1 MLFVGIDTYYYEEL
15 LTSFLPFFAQTSFD
29 LLIGGEVAD
38 LSLQARNIY
47 SDRTVVLQSYI
58 IHTICSAYNVFQVLH
73 CIANAWICYWHGRQ
87 REE

>member
-38 LSLQARNIY
+38 PYLKP
-47 SDRTVVLQSYI
+47 T
-58 IHTICSAYNVFQVLH
+58 
-73 CIANAWICYWHGRQ
+73 
-87 REE
+87 